1 MHHFMTLEQFS
12 QIWDIYIPKDTQFI
26 CEPQTMQALIEYG
39 EGNKT
44 KIQEIRNLLGR
55 INNS

>member
-1 MHHFMTLEQFS
+1 MDYEQFS
-12 QIWDIYIPKDTQFI
+12 QLWDIYIPKNTKFI

-44 KIQEIRNLLGR
+44 KFEEIRKFLGR
-55 INNS
+55 